1 MKPIARVG
9 DQHVC
14 GNPKHPPS
22 TIVSGGE
29 AIVEGQVI
37 ARVGDSCGCGAVI
50 VQGSSYCKDTG
61 QPIAYIGSATQC
73 GSYSGKIVSGAS
85 QSMVLE

>member
-14 GNPKHPPS
+14 GNPKHAPS
-22 TIVSGGE
+22 AIVSGGE
-29 AIVEGQVI
+29 AIVEGQAV

-50 VQGSSYCKDTG
+50 VQGSSYSKDTG
-61 QPIAYIGSATQC
+61 QP
-73 GSYSGKIVSGAS
+73 
-85 QSMVLE
+85 QSKVLT